1 MFGNRITLFKLFGFE
16 IKIDVSWL
24 ILAVLITFTLARGFF
39 PYYYKDLPPL
49 TYWWMGLSGALGFF
63 ASIIFHEFWHSFVA
77 RRYGLPMKGITLF
90 IFGGVAEMGDEP
102 PNAKTEFM
110 MAIAGPLSSVFLGF
124 GFYGINMLIPRSDTL
139 LPMRGVIGYLAYIN
153 LILAAFNLLP
163 AFPLDG
169 GRVFRSVLWKWTD
182 NIRWA
187 TKVASWTGSAFG
199 TVLMILGI
207 FSVFQGSFIGGI
219 WFFVIGMFVKNAAQM
234 SYQQVLLRNVLEG
247 KKIGYFTKANPVC
260 IPPSISIEQFVED
273 YFYKYH
279 FKMFPVVENTNLVGC
294 INIAQV
300 KNIPRNEWSQHT
312 VRELANKCLP
322 ENTISPAA
330 DTLKAL
336 SLMKQTGNNKLM
348 VVKDS
353 KLIGIVT
360 FKDILHYFSARMDLE
375 EYSGK

>member
-16 IKIDVSWL
+16 VKIDISWL

-39 PYYYKDLPPL
+39 PHYYKGLPLL

-102 PNAKTEFM
+102 PNAKTEFL
-110 MAIAGPLSSVFLGF
+110 MAIAGPLSSIFLGF
-124 GFYGINMLIPRSDTL
+124 GFFGINLLIPRSDPL
-139 LPMRGVIGYLAYIN
+139 LPMKGVIGYLAYIN

-169 GRVFRSVLWKWTD
+169 GRILRSAIWKWTD

-187 TKVASWTGSAFG
+187 TRVASWTGSFFG
-199 TVLMILGI
+199 IALMILGI
-207 FSVFQGSFIGGI
+207 LSIFQGNFIGGI
-219 WFFVIGMFVKNAAQM
+219 WFFVIGMFVKNAAQI
-234 SYQQVLLRNVLEG
+234 SYQQVLLRNVLAG
-247 KKIGYFTKANPVC
+247 KKVGYFTKVDPVFV
-260 IPPSISIEQFVED
+260 PPSISIEQFVEE

-279 FKMFPVVENTNLVGC
+279 FKMFPVVENTNIVGC

-300 KNIPRNEWSQHT
+300 KDIPRNEWNQRT
-312 VRELANKCLP
+312 VRELAKKCLP
-322 ENTISPAA
+322 ENTISPEA

-336 SLMKQTGNNKLM
+336 SLMKQNGNTKLM
-348 VVKDS
+348 VVEDR

-360 FKDILHYFSARMDLE
+360 LKDILQYFSARMDME

>member
-16 IKIDVSWL
+16 VKIDISWL

-39 PYYYKDLPPL
+39 PHYYKGLSLL

-102 PNAKTEFM
+102 PNAKTEFL
-110 MAIAGPLSSVFLGF
+110 MAIAGPLSSIFLGF
-124 GFYGINMLIPRSDTL
+124 GFFGINLLIPRSDPL
-139 LPMRGVIGYLAYIN
+139 LPMKGVIGYLAYIN

-169 GRVFRSVLWKWTD
+169 GRILRSAIWKWTD
-182 NIRWA
+182 NIRRA
-187 TKVASWTGSAFG
+187 TRVASWTGSFFG
-199 TVLMILGI
+199 IALMILGI
-207 FSVFQGSFIGGI
+207 LSIFQGNFIGGI
-219 WFFVIGMFVKNAAQM
+219 WFFVIGMFVKNAAQI
-234 SYQQVLLRNVLEG
+234 SYQQVLLRNVLAG
-247 KKIGYFTKANPVC
+247 KKVGYFTKVDPVFV
-260 IPPSISIEQFVED
+260 PPSISIEQFVEE

-279 FKMFPVVENTNLVGC
+279 FKMFPVVENTNIVGC

-300 KNIPRNEWSQHT
+300 KDIPRNEWNQRT
-312 VRELANKCLP
+312 VRELAKKCLP
-322 ENTISPAA
+322 ENTISPEA

-336 SLMKQTGNNKLM
+336 SLMKQNGNTKLM
-348 VVKDS
+348 VVEDR

-360 FKDILHYFSARMDLE
+360 LKDILQYFSARMDME

>member
-16 IKIDVSWL
+16 VKIDISWL

-39 PYYYKDLPPL
+39 PHYYKGLSLL

-63 ASIIFHEFWHSFVA
+63 ASIIFHEFWHSFIA

-102 PNAKTEFM
+102 PNAKTEFL
-110 MAIAGPLSSVFLGF
+110 MAIAGPLSSIFLGF
-124 GFYGINMLIPRSDTL
+124 GFFGINLLIPKSDPL
-139 LPMRGVIGYLAYIN
+139 LPMKGVIGYLAYIN

-169 GRVFRSVLWKWTD
+169 GRILRSAIWKWTD

-187 TKVASWTGSAFG
+187 TRVASWTGSFFG
-199 TVLMILGI
+199 IALMILGI
-207 FSVFQGSFIGGI
+207 LSIFQGNFIGGI
-219 WFFVIGMFVKNAAQM
+219 WFFVIGMFVKNAAQI
-234 SYQQVLLRNVLEG
+234 SYQQVLLRNVLAG
-247 KKIGYFTKANPVC
+247 KKVGYFAKVDPVFV
-260 IPPSISIEQFVED
+260 PPSISIEQFVEE

-279 FKMFPVVENTNLVGC
+279 FKMFPVVENTNIVGC

-300 KNIPRNEWSQHT
+300 KDIPRNEWNQRT
-312 VRELANKCLP
+312 VRELAKKCLP
-322 ENTISPAA
+322 ENTISPEA
-330 DTLKAL
+330 DTLQAL
-336 SLMKQTGNNKLM
+336 SLMKQNGNTKLM
-348 VVKDS
+348 VVEDR
-353 KLIGIVT
+353 KLIGIIT
-360 FKDILHYFSARMDLE
+360 LKDILQYFSARMDLE